1 MAEKLYDLVVIG
13 HTSDK
18 PLDAL
23 IKAILALLGD
33 NSPKL
38 EFKLSDALLFNLSS
52 T

>member
-23 IKAILALLGD
+23 IKAILAWG
-33 NSPKL
+33 
-38 EFKLSDALLFNLSS
+38 
-52 T
+52 